1 VLTLVGEDDIND
13 TTTPRLMAAGADMTK
28 INFLKSVFTGEG
40 TAEERELE
48 FDRDMKQLEEF
59 LQNNPNVRLMVV
71 DPVSNYLGE
80 AKMNSDQEVRKMVLT
95 PLKILAEKMNI
106 SVIGIMHLNKKSDE
120 AAINRIGGA
129 MAFVGVAR
137 AVYLFQSIEAEAG
150 EDDDTMAKQHA
161 MVMLKCNIS
170 KAAPGLVYEIA
181 TRPVKIEGSDESMP
195 VIKFV
200 RTTDKDA
207 DELLRRKSE
216 VQGRPPVNRAA
227 AKRWLREFLSAGP
240 KPANEVLKAGNEQEN
255 FSEATVKRAKADL
268 NIESK
273 KQGKTWMWSSESENS
288 PAQNTGY
295 FQDDFR
301 QAA

>member
-1 VLTLVGEDDIND
+1 
-13 TTTPRLMAAGADMTK
+13 
-28 INFLKSVFTGEG
+28 
-40 TAEERELE
+40 
-48 FDRDMKQLEEF
+48 
-59 LQNNPNVRLMVV
+59 
-71 DPVSNYLGE
+71 
-80 AKMNSDQEVRKMVLT
+80 MVLT